1 MRKLFLP
8 LAAVIIL
15 LVSGAAFAQHGDG
28 IKKRR
33 PLPEEYGTVEINNYS
48 EYTGLAPVMYPHWL
62 HRSIYTCRLCHV
74 DIGFAMKAGGT
85 GITAK
90 DNEKGFYCGTCHNG
104 KMIFRGKPVFKACT
118 NAHAPRGWLTPEQAR
133 RCDKCHSEGKQ
144 PDQDYDFYSF
154 TANFPKARFGNGID
168 WEKAET
174 QGKIHL
180 IDFINGV
187 SARRPDFPI
196 PSDDAI
202 VPKIKGMPKVIFSHK
217 KHMDWS
223 GCELCHPEIFS
234 IEKGGDRA
242 MTMSDNFSG
251 KYCGA
256 CHGKVAFPLIE
267 CDRCHKSASQ

>member
-1 MRKLFLP
+1 MKKLLWPLP
-8 LAAVIIL
+8 LIVFFLA
-15 LVSGAAFAQHGDG
+15 SGTVFAQHGDG

-33 PLPEEYGTVEINNYS
+33 PLPEEYGTIIINNYS
-48 EYTGLAPVMYPHWL
+48 EYNGLAAVVYPHWL

-74 DIGFAMKAGGT
+74 DVGFAMKAGGT
-85 GITAK
+85 GITAR

-104 KMIFRGKPVFKACT
+104 KMLFRGKPVFKACEPSRST
-118 NAHAPRGWLTPEQAR
+118 RGWISAQEAG
-133 RCDKCHSEGKQ
+133 RCDKCHSDGKQ

-154 TANFPKARFGNGID
+154 TAGFPKERFGNGID
-168 WEKAET
+168 WEKAEAE
-174 QGKIHL
+174 GKIHL

-202 VPKIKGMPKVIFSHK
+202 IPKIKGMPKVIFSHK

-234 IEKGGDRA
+234 IEKGGDEMS
-242 MTMSDNFSG
+242 MTDNFNG
-251 KYCGA
+251 EYCGA

-267 CDRCHKSASQ
+267 CDRCHQSTSQ